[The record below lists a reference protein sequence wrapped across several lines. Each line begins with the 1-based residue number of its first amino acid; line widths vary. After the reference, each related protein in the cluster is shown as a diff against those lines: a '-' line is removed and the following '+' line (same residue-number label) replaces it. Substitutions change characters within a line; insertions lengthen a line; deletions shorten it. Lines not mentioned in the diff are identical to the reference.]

1 MNKFVFYLVTLL
13 NFLACKADIF
23 TSLGEMVKLVD
34 TNNNIIG
41 DLEQYINLQ
50 IKNIQTA
57 KTLLNEFK
65 TIANNSRDNPD
76 IFIGNPVNSFLL
88 IKLLSKDLEKVVDS
102 LGSFDKLT
110 GLLENIKSK
119 YNLPTEEDYRGSIIA
134 LHRLEDTCN
143 QRIDSYF
150 R

>member
-1 MNKFVFYLVTLL
+1 MENDYMKDLVEANDQVADYLQNKVT
-13 NFLACKADIF
+13 N
-23 TSLGEMVKLVD
+23 
-34 TNNNIIG
+34 
-41 DLEQYINLQ
+41 Q